1 MDRDPGDQFPYA
13 ALFWP
18 AIVAASAAETAS
30 SMAAHFLNVASE
42 ADGRPAQEPEGATP
56 GKIALQL
63 RTVWLHDFTTVESG
77 VPTLLCTPLAL
88 HGAAMADLAAG
99 HSLVAALRGAGIDRL
114 LMADWRS
121 ASADM
126 RSLGID
132 EYLADLN
139 VLVDHVGGR
148 VDLVGLCQGGWLSLI
163 YAARFPA
170 KVRKLVMAG
179 APIDLAAQQSCLS
192 AVAEATPLSLFQSLV
207 SSGDGLVIGRNI
219 AKFWGNK
226 SGADDIREALQT
238 AYPTGS
244 PEFTKLEA
252 VFRKWNSWTI
262 DVPGKYYLEVVEK
275 LYKRNALA
283 RGDFVA
289 LGQRIDL
296 SQLRL
301 PIYLLA
307 GSADDVVAPQQL
319 LAVERLVGTEPGALR
334 HQIAPCNHL
343 SLFMGKRTLE
353 ENWPDIAHWIKA
365 TV

>member
-1 MDRDPGDQFPYA
+1 MDRYPGDQFAYA

-18 AIVAASAAETAS
+18 AIVAASAAESAS
-30 SMAAHFLNVASE
+30 AMAAHFLNVANE
-42 ADGRPAQEPEGATP
+42 ADARPVQEPEGATP
-56 GKIALQL
+56 GRIALQL
-63 RTVWLHDFTTVESG
+63 RTVRLRDFTTVESG
-77 VPTLLCTPLAL
+77 VPALLCTPLAL
-88 HGAAMADLAAG
+88 HGAAMADLAAE
-99 HSLVAALRGAGIDRL
+99 HSLVAALRDAGIERL

-121 ASADM
+121 AGADM

-139 VLVDHVGGR
+139 VLVDHAGGR

-179 APIDLAAQQSCLS
+179 APVDLAAQQSCLS
-192 AVAEATPLSLFQSLV
+192 AVAEATPLPLFQSLV
-207 SSGDGLVIGRNI
+207 NSGDGLVIGRNV
-219 AKFWGNK
+219 AKFWGNRT
-226 SGADDIREALQT
+226 GAEHIRETLQT
-238 AYPTGS
+238 SHPAGS
-244 PEFTKLEA
+244 PEFQRLEA
-252 VFRKWNSWTI
+252 VFKTWNSWTI

-275 LYKRNALA
+275 LYKRNELA
-283 RGDFVA
+283 RGNFVA

-301 PIYLLA
+301 PIYLLV

-334 HQIAPCNHL
+334 HQVAPCNHL

-353 ENWPDIAHWIKA
+353 ENWPGIAHWINEA
-365 TV
+365 A